1 MTYGRVAPK
10 EPLRMI
16 EMDIK
21 YFWIHG
27 TRKYA
32 FVLTILDTFTRYVLS
47 WNVGYSMKA
56 IQVKACWEEVI
67 AEYLQPA
74 NIKAQDIS
82 VEIRNDNGKQF
93 SAQLISDFF
102 KENQLKHV
110 FTHPHTP
117 EENGHFES
125 FHSILGKAL
134 EKDLFPDLKGLEK
147 RLQQF
152 YMSYNNERC
161 HGSIA
166 GLPPSKFWALYDMQ
180 KIETIPLKNNRTKFK
195 VKVAY
200 QDIKEIPER
209 YEYEHRGIRT

>member
-1 MTYGRVAPK
+1 MFSPIPTHR
-10 EPLRMI
+10 
-16 EMDIK
+16 
-21 YFWIHG
+21 
-27 TRKYA
+27 RK
-32 FVLTILDTFTRYVLS
+32 
-47 WNVGYSMKA
+47 
-56 IQVKACWEEVI
+56 
-67 AEYLQPA
+67 
-74 NIKAQDIS
+74 
-82 VEIRNDNGKQF
+82 
-93 SAQLISDFF
+93 
-102 KENQLKHV
+102 
-110 FTHPHTP
+110 
-117 EENGHFES
+117 NGHVES
-125 FHSILGKAL
+125 FHRILGKAL

-166 GLPPSKFWALYDMQ
+166 GLPPSKFWDLYDMQ